1 MNEMQYLTTLSG
13 SGANLT
19 AAEPDGVL
27 YKLTSDVCSSW
38 FPGEP
43 RAECA
48 SLALAYLE
56 DHVGYSP
63 VILVVGIAILAFLI
77 NRNRK

>member
-1 MNEMQYLTTLSG
+1 MQYLTALSG
-13 SGANLT
+13 SGAELT
-19 AAEPDGVL
+19 AAEPDGIL
-27 YKLTSDVCSSW
+27 YKLTSDFCNSW

-63 VILVVGIAILAFLI
+63 LVLVIGIGLLAFLI
-77 NRNRK
+77 DRDRK